1 MTNTTDYSLADQT
14 GADFRGEL
22 NQILSD
28 IQSTNSGDADPLTT
42 VAYKLFVNT
51 QTNKL
56 KIRNGSNND
65 WIDLGS
71 ISAEMGHATVA
82 SPTFTGLVTAP
93 EVSISGTSRL
103 KLPVGTTVQRPN
115 PAATGDSRYNS
126 TIGQQEIYDGA
137 RWVSVFV
144 PVGTVS
150 YYAGS
155 TPPKGYLKC
164 NGATIANG
172 NTAITGNDSDGEA
185 IGTVNTSK
193 LYAIVGAT
201 LPDLRGEFIRG
212 WDDGKGTDNG
222 RTIKST
228 QTDQNKAHGHN
239 GATAAVTNF
248 TGTIKGISES
258 FAASGTASGAFSK
271 GGSFDCSSTPAGSS
285 DTGDCSQVSFDGNHS
300 HTIADDG
307 GTESRPR
314 NVALL
319 AIIKY

>member
-1 MTNTTDYSLADQT
+1 MTNTSDYSLADQT
-14 GADFRGEL
+14 GSAFRTEL
-22 NQILSD
+22 NNILSE
-28 IQSTNSGDADPLTT
+28 IQSTNIGTGNPTT
-42 VAYKLFVNT
+42 AVKGKIYIDD
-51 QTNKL
+51 TND
-56 KIRNGSNND
+56 KIKIYDGSN
-65 WIDLGS
+65 WVDLGAS
-71 ISAEMGHATVA
+71 FTQDMGHATVA

-103 KLPVGTTVQRPN
+103 KLPVGTTAQRPSS
-115 PAATGDSRYNS
+115 AATGDSRYNS

-172 NTAITGNDSDGEA
+172 NTAITGNDADGDA
-185 IGTVNTSK
+185 IGTVDTTK

-212 WDDGKGTDNG
+212 WSDDRSGVDAS
-222 RTIKST
+222 RSIRST
-228 QTDQNKAHGHN
+228 QTADNKEHDHYM
-239 GATAAVTNF
+239 F
-248 TGTIKGISES
+248 TSENPG
-258 FAASGTASGAFSK
+258 SGTGA
-271 GGSFDCSSTPAGSS
+271 S
-285 DTGDCSQVSFDGNHS
+285 DTRAEWAAKSPSVDATDYHARE
-300 HTIADDG
+300 I
-307 GTESRPR
+307 GTPFSNANWEYHVCVLPNEPDVIKSGKSGSESRPR

>member
-1 MTNTTDYSLADQT
+1 MTNTTDYSLGDQT
-14 GADFRGEL
+14 GANFRGEL

-51 QTNKL
+51 QTNKI
-56 KIRNGSNND
+56 KIRNGSNNG

-93 EVSISGTSRL
+93 EVSISGTSKL
-103 KLPVGTTVQRPN
+103 KLPVGTTAQRPN

-126 TIGQQEIYDGA
+126 TIGQQEIYDGT

-172 NTAITGNDSDGEA
+172 NTAITGNDADGDA
-185 IGTVNTSK
+185 IGTVDTTK

-212 WDDGKGTDNG
+212 WSDDRSGVDAS
-222 RTIKST
+222 RSIRST
-228 QTDQNKAHGHN
+228 QTADNKEHDHYM
-239 GATAAVTNF
+239 F
-248 TGTIKGISES
+248 TSENPG
-258 FAASGTASGAFSK
+258 SGT
-271 GGSFDCSSTPAGSS
+271 GGSDTRAEWAAKSPSVDATDYHAREIGSPFS
-285 DTGDCSQVSFDGNHS
+285 NANWEYHVCVLPNEPDVIKS
-300 HTIADDG
+300 
-307 GTESRPR
+307 GTSGSESRPR